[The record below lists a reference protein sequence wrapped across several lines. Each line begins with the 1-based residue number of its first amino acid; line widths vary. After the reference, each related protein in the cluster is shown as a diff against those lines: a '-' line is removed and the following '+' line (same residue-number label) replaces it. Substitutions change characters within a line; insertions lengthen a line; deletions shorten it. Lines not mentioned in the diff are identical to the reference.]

1 MLSEFPTIHL
11 TYQNISDS
19 ITNRLLKEELSYDI
33 EILRNEFQSMHS
45 RLNDEHIFIFD
56 EIVNASTNKKK
67 VVYILSTTV
76 VVRRRH
82 FYEKQ

>member
-1 MLSEFPTIHL
+1 MLSEFPTIHF

-67 VVYILSTTV
+67 GGLYFVNDRGGT
-76 VVRRRH
+76 
-82 FYEKQ
+82 EKTFL

>member
-67 VVYILSTTV
+67 GGLYFVNDRGGT
-76 VVRRRH
+76 
-82 FYEKQ
+82 EKTFL